1 MYLMLEYDMHTNHL
15 DILLHMRL
23 ETDNLILHF
32 DGIKGSESYNWCNNK
47 STFIDTSRELTF
59 WGATAIWWMIFF
71 IY

>member
-32 DGIKGSESYNWCNNK
+32 DGIKGSESYN
-47 STFIDTSRELTF
+47 
-59 WGATAIWWMIFF
+59 
-71 IY
+71 